1 VTGLRSFCEG
11 GAKDW
16 RHFDDNA
23 RERLR
28 GVNHFSRQVIPAKGE
43 KPLYNAAELTI
54 YATLPADLETE
65 STNAP
70 SAQATT
76 GDRL

>member
-1 VTGLRSFCEG
+1 MP
-11 GAKDW
+11 
-16 RHFDDNA
+16 
-23 RERLR
+23 
-28 GVNHFSRQVIPAKGE
+28 GVNHLCGQPLPAKGE
-43 KPLYNAAELTI
+43 KPLYIGIKLTI
-54 YATLPADLETE
+54 YAVLPADLETE